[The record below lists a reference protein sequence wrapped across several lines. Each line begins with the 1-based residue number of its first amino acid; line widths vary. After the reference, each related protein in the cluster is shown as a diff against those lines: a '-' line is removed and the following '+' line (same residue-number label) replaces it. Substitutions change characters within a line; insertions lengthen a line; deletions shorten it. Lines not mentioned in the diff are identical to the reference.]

1 MRSHAIRSLI
11 CWIALWSVP
20 LFSPSTRL
28 MISTSGG
35 PRLDVRFVASVHAA
49 DELDPQDLERFQ
61 GHLDPAP
68 EGMDVRYAWGL
79 EGGRGENVRIV
90 DIEVSWNL
98 DHNDLIAATTD
109 LFLYEKGI
117 DPRPQ
122 DNVEHGTAVLG
133 EIIAAADGIGVTGIA
148 HQAGLGLINPIKS
161 GNTPDIAAAVG
172 RAVEVLEP
180 GDVILIEVQSI
191 GPRFDFFTGRGL
203 VPPEFDPQVFDAIAL
218 ATSRGIVVV
227 EPAANGFDNLDHAGY
242 GGAFD
247 RKLRDSGAIIVGSG
261 MPPEGIYGP
270 GPDRARAEES
280 NWGSRVDVQGWGRSV
295 TTSGYGDLRHEGGH
309 NNWYTGVF
317 GGTSGAAAMVA
328 GAAAVIQSIAKARGR
343 APLTPFLLRRLL
355 VETGSP
361 QTGKVGKHIGPRPN
375 SRAAIDALEDLP
387 DDLVPTI
394 ASASYNEAKGRLVI
408 DGAGFLPSDS
418 VVEID
423 NVRVAKHK
431 YPIGFWQLDGTTTR
445 IVTKGDITALLPRG
459 VTVSITVFTRSTGSR
474 SEPVQFQRN

>member
-1 MRSHAIRSLI
+1 MRSTVRSAI
-11 CWIALWSVP
+11 CWLSLSSVAFLAP
-20 LFSPSTRL
+20 
-28 MISTSGG
+28 ISYSAVDPHFVVPAHTS
-35 PRLDVRFVASVHAA
+35 

-68 EGMDVRYAWGL
+68 DGMDVRYAWGL

-98 DHNDLIAATTD
+98 NHNDLIAATAG
-109 LFLYEKGI
+109 LFLYEEGI

-133 EIIAAADGIGVTGIA
+133 EMVAAADGIGVTGIA

-161 GNTPDIAAAVG
+161 GNTPDVAGAVTRAAQF
-172 RAVEVLEP
+172 LEP

-203 VPPEFDPQVFDAIAL
+203 VPPEFDPRVFEAIAS
-218 ATSRGIVVV
+218 ATSRGIAVV

-247 RKLRDSGAIIVGSG
+247 RRQRDSGAIIVGSG
-261 MPPEGIYGP
+261 MPPEGVYGP
-270 GPDRARAEES
+270 GPDRTRSEES
-280 NWGSRVDVQGWGRSV
+280 NWGSRVDVQAWGRSV
-295 TTSGYGDLRHEGGH
+295 TTCGYGDLRREGGH
-309 NNWYTGVF
+309 NNWFTGNF

-343 APLTPFLLRRLL
+343 APLTPFQLRRLL

-361 QTGKVGKHIGPRPN
+361 QTGKVGKHIGPRPDL
-375 SRAAIDALEDLP
+375 RAAIDALEDLP
-387 DDLVPTI
+387 QDLVPTVT
-394 ASASYNEAKGRLVI
+394 SASYNEAKGRLVI
-408 DGAGFLPSDS
+408 DGGAFLPGDS

-423 NVRVAKHK
+423 HSPVAKHK
-431 YPIGFWQLDGTTTR
+431 YPVGFWLPDGTTTR

-459 VTVSITVFTRSTGSR
+459 VTVLITVFTRSTGKR
-474 SEPVQFQRN
+474 SEPVQFRRD